1 MYFACLA
8 APAVNSSE
16 ATSFDEGYV
25 KILTTFYSQ
34 KIQSMSF
41 WFEYL
46 NSSDS
51 PETLLSSTNEDY

>member
-8 APAVNSSE
+8 APVVNSSE

>member
-8 APAVNSSE
+8 APAANSSK